1 MKVYVVKLKWTVML
15 LVVILLLTA
24 CGKKEIQNAVNW
36 PVEDFNYKNQ
46 NGESYGLEDLK
57 GKVWVADFIFTNCED
72 VCSPM
77 TYNMEKLQQM
87 TKKEG
92 IENIQFVSFSV
103 DPTVDTPDVLKKF
116 GENFNAD
123 FSNWNFLTGYN
134 DEEIKNLAMESF
146 KTLVIKPQEGDQ
158 VGHGTDFYLV
168 GPEGNILKSYTGLNE
183 IPFEEIIED
192 IKTLQD

>member
-1 MKVYVVKLKWTVML
+1 ML
-15 LVVILLLTA
+15 LVLILFLTA
-24 CGKKEIQNAVNW
+24 CGKNEIQNAVNW
-36 PVEDFNYKNQ
+36 PVEDFNYTNQ
-46 NGESYGLEDLK
+46 NGDSFGLKDLK

-72 VCSPM
+72 VCLPM

-103 DPTVDTPDVLKKF
+103 DPNVDTPDVLKKY

-123 FSNWNFLTGYN
+123 FANWSFLTGYK
-134 DEEIKNLAMESF
+134 DEEIAKLAMESF
-146 KTLVIKPQEGDQ
+146 KTLVIKPQEGNQ

-168 GPEGNILKSYTGLNE
+168 GPEGNILKAYTGLND
-183 IPFEEIIED
+183 IPFEEIVKD